1 MDAVYVGWL
10 SILPP
15 IIAIILALIT
25 KEVLFSLITGVL
37 SGAVIYSIASGMN
50 PIVGSVSTVFDVM
63 IQKSD
68 MNIIIFCFLLG
79 GLVYLV
85 NASGGAQ
92 AYGKWASKVI
102 RTKRSSMLLTSLLGC
117 LIFLDDYFNCLTVGT
132 VMKPVTDRHHVS
144 RAKLAYLIDATAA
157 PICIIAP
164 ISSWAAAVG
173 SYLKNTGAFD
183 SEFKAFVTAI
193 PYNFYAI
200 LSLLMV
206 FLLSVFALDFGPMAK
221 YEALAKQGN
230 LGGLDEPDETTAQPK
245 SGRVAD
251 MIVPILVLIVT
262 AILGMLYNGGYW
274 SGDPALHNIT
284 AALGNCVAAQA
295 LVWGSFAGIVTAL
308 LMYVPRKL
316 MTFKEFMDNF
326 TKGMQQMITSGC
338 ILMLAWT
345 IGGICRDLLS
355 TPDFV
360 KTFVETTGIPGALLP
375 ALVFIL
381 AAFLSF
387 ATGTSWGTFGILI
400 PIIIPVAQA
409 ICPELLLSS
418 LAATLAGSV
427 FGDHC
432 SPISD
437 TTILSSAG
445 AGVNHLTHVS
455 TQMIYSLTVAG
466 CSLIGYLIIGITN
479 GNLILSLGTSVIV
492 LLIFTIIMH
501 RRSSVI
507 LAKKEVLSTQEK
519 QLV

>member
-15 IIAIILALIT
+15 VIAIILALIT
-25 KEVLFSLITGVL
+25 KEVLFSLITGIL
-37 SGAVIYSIASGMN
+37 SGTLIYSFASGAN
-50 PIVGSVSTVFDVM
+50 PIIGSVSTAFEVM
-63 IQKSD
+63 IQKTD
-68 MNIIIFCFLLG
+68 MNIMVFCFLLG

-85 NASGGAQ
+85 NASGGAE

-102 RTKRSSMLLTSLLGC
+102 RTKRSSLLLTSLLGC

-132 VMKPVTDRHHVS
+132 VMKPVTDRYKVS
-144 RAKLAYLIDATAA
+144 RAKLAYIIDATAA

-183 SEFKAFVTAI
+183 SEFKAFITAI
-193 PYNFYAI
+193 PYNFYAL
-200 LSLLMV
+200 LSLFMV
-206 FLLSVFALDFGPMAK
+206 LLVCAFSLDFGPMAK
-221 YEALAKQGN
+221 HEALAKTGV
-230 LGGLDEPDETTAQPK
+230 LGELEEKNADKEVSAKKGH
-245 SGRVAD
+245 VID
-251 MIVPILVLIVT
+251 MILPILVLIII

-274 SGDPALHNIT
+274 SGDPALHSIT

-295 LVWGSFAGIVTAL
+295 LVWGSFAGLITAL
-308 LMYVPRKL
+308 CLYVPRKI
-316 MTFKEFMDNF
+316 MSFKEFMDNF

-355 TPDFV
+355 TPAFV
-360 KTFVETTGIPGALLP
+360 KTFVETTGLPGAFLP
-375 ALVFIL
+375 ALVFL
-381 AAFLSF
+381 LSGFLSF

-409 ICPELLLSS
+409 ICPDLLVAS

-445 AGVNHLTHVS
+445 AGVDHLVHVS
-455 TQMIYSLTVAG
+455 TQMVYSLTVAA
-466 CSLIGYLIIGITN
+466 CCLIGYLVIGLTN
-479 GNLILSLGTSVIV
+479 GNLILSLVVSASCMII
-492 LLIFTIIMH
+492 LILVMH
-501 RRSSVI
+501 KRST
-507 LAKKEVLSTQEK
+507 AKLKKL
-519 QLV
+519 